1 MTAGSLPA
9 MPGTPIGQ
17 TSRAAAAPC
26 LLAPPPGGRAV
37 GLGSL
42 PVAWA
47 GGRLPARLRRRRA
60 SAVPPAPMLRRLYE
74 LVRDEGRREGAAGV
88 RLYADDGNER
98 AHEAY
103 KVRRPPR
110 KIAFATVVGSNK
122 RQQPRVAAQRM
133 CGRAWLPAEPRCA
146 PGC

>member
-1 MTAGSLPA
+1 MPASVLSPALSQLRGQLEREVSLLRETLA
-9 MPGTPIGQ
+9 SASGAA
-17 TSRAAAAPC
+17 RAAS
-26 LLAPPPGGRAV
+26 V
-37 GLGSL
+37 S
-42 PVAWA
+42 
-47 GGRLPARLRRRRA
+47 
-60 SAVPPAPMLRRLYE
+60 
-74 LVRDEGRREGAAGV
+74 REEAGV